1 MKFKSICKLSKSSIG
16 DLTIY
21 ILIPLPLLTKIL
33 CMVLKVKWE
42 DFKSEVEDFKS
53 KGDALI
59 EKHISSRT
67 EDEFNNFKKEKQS
80 WENAVVSYVRESFEP
95 ENRNFAN
102 EFKAQKGFNTGFKL
116 GVDQKVKN
124 EIQALKEEINGL
136 DYYLKMLSISD
147 AIVRPDEIDLN
158 VRQNFDTEGIL
169 DLILSKLYDLYNDGK
184 YHSINW
190 ILEGNG
196 IKLNGRG
203 EDWDYGR
210 MLENR
215 GLIESIN
222 GKNVNAKLRLEGK
235 YAIEQARKAKITD
248 YSKISSSDEELKEL
262 IKQALVKIEGLG
274 FGQQIIFDE
283 FDEFR
288 DDIPHLS
295 KKSFGQLLKS
305 KLGDLVTAK
314 AFDKALASEIFKEF
328 TSQVLPF

>member
-1 MKFKSICKLSKSSIG
+1 MII
-16 DLTIY
+16 
-21 ILIPLPLLTKIL
+21 
-33 CMVLKVKWE
+33 KVKWE
-42 DFKSEVEDFKS
+42 DFKEEIDGFVSTGNAIVDKYRSS
-53 KGDALI
+53 K
-59 EKHISSRT
+59 T
-67 EDEFNNFKKEKQS
+67 EDEFNNFKEEKQS
-80 WENAVVSYVRESFEP
+80 WENTVVSYVRASFEP

-102 EFKAQKGFNTGFKL
+102 EFKAQRGYNTGFKL
-116 GVDQKVKN
+116 GTDQKIKN
-124 EIQALKEEINGL
+124 EIQALKDEINGL
-136 DYYLKMLSISD
+136 DYYLKMLFISD

-158 VRQNFDTEGIL
+158 ERQNLDTEGIL
-169 DLILSKLYDLYNDGK
+169 ELILSKLYDLYKAGK

-215 GLIESIN
+215 GFIECMN
-222 GKNVNAKLRLEGK
+222 GRNVNAKLKLEGK
-235 YAIEQARKAKITD
+235 YAIEQSRKAQTTD
-248 YSKISSSDEELKEL
+248 YSKISNSDEELKEL
-262 IKQALVKIEGLG
+262 IKQVLSKIEGLG

-283 FDEFR
+283 FDELR